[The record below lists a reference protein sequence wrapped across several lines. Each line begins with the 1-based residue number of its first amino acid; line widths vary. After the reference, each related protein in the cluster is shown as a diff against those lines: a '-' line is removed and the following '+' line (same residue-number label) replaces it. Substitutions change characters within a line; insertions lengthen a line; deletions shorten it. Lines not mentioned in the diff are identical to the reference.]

1 MGGAGPEFTGTG
13 RGRGATPGPGRGCA
27 PGRIHGIGES
37 GGNSG
42 AEPRREGAEEI
53 SREVGVKVDENLTPG
68 G

>member
-1 MGGAGPEFTGTG
+1 MPSQA
-13 RGRGATPGPGRGCA
+13 RGRGCA
-27 PGRIHGIGES
+27 PGRIRGIGES